1 MKKVILL
8 LILLLPIFVAVSCG
22 GKDANSGD
30 KKKIVYWSMWNEVEP
45 QGQVIKQAIADFME
59 KNPDVKVEINWNG
72 RDIRKTL
79 QPALDNKQKIDLWD
93 EDLERTTVSWGKYGL
108 NLDEYV
114 EASYDTTEGKPYQ
127 DFVMRSLIEVSKSY
141 SKDGSIYSIPYQPF
155 MFTVMYNKDH
165 FAKAGITK
173 NPETWAE
180 FLDACAKL
188 KNAGY
193 IPITVDDAYAQ
204 VLLGYQL
211 AKYKGSDWVKKLVLE
226 GLWDDPVVLKALQDW
241 QKMYELGYI
250 SPNVAGNKFPQG
262 QQEIANGEVSM
273 YLNGT
278 WLVNEIMPSTGP
290 DFPWGQFLYPTV
302 EGGTDTIYDT
312 SYGSQG
318 FQVNKNTKYPNEV
331 FALIIHLTTGEWDK
345 KLAQN
350 TFGAPVASTTDW
362 PVQLSD
368 AKDLFP
374 KLEKVY
380 PFAAGI
386 EYNKD
391 KIPTIVANF
400 IRVISGQLTSEEFIV
415 EMKK

>member
-8 LILLLPIFVAVSCG
+8 LILLLPVFVAVSCG
-22 GKDANSGD
+22 GKGATADQ
-30 KKKIVYWSMWNEVEP
+30 KKIVYWSMWNEVEP
-45 QGQVIKQAIADFME
+45 QGQVIKEAIEDFME
-59 KNPDVKVEINWNG
+59 KNPDVYVEVNWNG
-72 RDIRKTL
+72 REIRKTL
-79 QPALDNKQKIDLWD
+79 QPALDNNQEIDLWD

-114 EASYDTTEGKPYQ
+114 EATYDATEGKPYQ

-155 MFTVMYNKDH
+155 MFAVMYNKDH

-180 FLDACAKL
+180 FLDVCAKL
-188 KNAGY
+188 KAAGY

-211 AKYKGSDWVKKLVLE
+211 AKYKGSDWVKELVLE
-226 GLWDDPVVLKALQDW
+226 DLWDDPLALQAVKDW
-241 QKMYELGYI
+241 QEMYDLGYI

-278 WLVNEIMPSTGP
+278 WLVNEIMPTTGP

-312 SYGSQG
+312 SYGGQG
-318 FQVNKNTKYPNEV
+318 FQVNKDTKYPDEV
-331 FALIIHLTTGEWDK
+331 FDLIVHLTTGEWDK
-345 KLAQN
+345 KLAEN

-362 PVQLSD
+362 PVQLND
-368 AKDLFP
+368 AKMIFP

-391 KIPTIVANF
+391 KLPTIVANF
-400 IRVISGQLTSEEFIV
+400 IRVISGQLTAEEFIV
-415 EMKK
+415 EMEK